1 MDIHVNNILVVNDE
15 EMRPLDR
22 PRPRRENKTE
32 TDIRH
37 IEWEGFTSFRAE
49 SKRAK
54 C

>member
-15 EMRPLDR
+15 EMRPLVR
-22 PRPRRENKTE
+22 TRHRRENKTK
-32 TDIRH
+32 TDIRD

-49 SKRAK
+49 SKGAK